1 MEETELVQD
10 EEQRWD
16 RNDSNKSKD
25 CNQRKNN
32 VFSGEIPQC
41 CIAIEKQAQMF
52 AMRIKDTCSI
62 EKSD

>member
-1 MEETELVQD
+1 MKETELVQD

-25 CNQRKNN
+25 CKQRKNN

-52 AMRIKDTCSI
+52 AM
-62 EKSD
+62 